1 MKKESEIT
9 LVLSVKISEKE
20 WAEYYEYSTG
30 HKPSS
35 RDFLLADAEVYIPCT
50 IMSHF
55 KKCSVPVQSV
65 QLSGPDK
72 PVWTKDSDLPYYV

>member
-1 MKKESEIT
+1 MKKNSEIVLT
-9 LVLSVKISEKE
+9 LTVKIPEKE
-20 WAEYYEYSTG
+20 WAKYYEYGTG

-35 RDFLLADAEVYIPCT
+35 RDVLLADAEDYIPST

-55 KKCSVPVQSV
+55 KKCSVPVESV

-72 PVWTKDSDLPYYV
+72 PVWTKDSDLPY